1 MVRLLIWNLIKNWPN
16 AAAAAAAKKSPLLS
30 LLVGVGG
37 MIIEKKPE

>member
-16 AAAAAAAKKSPLLS
+16 AAAAAAKKSPLLS